1 MGVLVTQSPKII
13 CRIGTWSYGFRIQDT
28 QLTNQSLVKKTCCK
42 LLIHCR
48 YSTNSAVYTVGLP
61 STLHM
66 RCTQFLLC
74 VSFLQPTWICWP
86 SRLVNRAGK
95 WHGDWR
101 AKWVMSLWNWV
112 WDSSVA
118 KSACEISQNIN
129 SVTCALRF
137 VLQCEKIT
145 SCLWPEAWVVAWPS
159 WHWNYDQFSEKLQNG
174 RGRMDREFLVYCP
187 VTVIRHK
194 AASAKSLQLWIFH
207 ATSNHSNFKLKY
219 VSIWCF
225 MTNRWCEHPGA
236 LRFAL
241 QRTSCLWQAETRR
254 YVMSCLWIATENLT
268 KPCQVNAK

>member
-1 MGVLVTQSPKII
+1 MVLESKTHSW
-13 CRIGTWSYGFRIQDT
+13 RIRVCSK
-28 QLTNQSLVKKTCCK
+28 NPCCK

-48 YSTNSAVYTVGLP
+48 YSTNSAVYTV
-61 STLHM
+61 
-66 RCTQFLLC
+66 
-74 VSFLQPTWICWP
+74 
-86 SRLVNRAGK
+86 LVNRAGK

-112 WDSSVA
+112 WDASVA
-118 KSACEISQNIN
+118 KSACDISQNIN

-159 WHWNYDQFSEKLQNG
+159 WHCNYDQFPEKLQNG
-174 RGRMDREFLVYCP
+174 RGRTDREFLVYCP
-187 VTVIRHK
+187 VTVVRHK
-194 AASAKSLQLWIFH
+194 AARAKSLQLWIFH

-225 MTNRWCEHPGA
+225 VTKQWCEHSGA
-236 LRFAL
+236 LRFVL
-241 QRTSCLWQAETRR
+241 QHTSCLWQAETRR